1 MATSSSTTK
10 TIVIKVEG
18 GQAIAS
24 MDDVTL
30 STKQLNAELAK
41 ISVTGGKGK
50 AGGASGATGGA
61 TATVLELG
69 RTISDSNY
77 GIRGMANNISQLA
90 SNFLFMTRKVDETTK
105 QAIGFGGALKQVGS
119 TILGPLG
126 ILLAIQ
132 AVIAVMEKISM
143 TSGGAEKGLDDFRES
158 AAKAGTDL
166 KILLNQVERG
176 NISNEDLAKSVKKAN
191 DEYKDLNISIDD
203 NGKLTEEST
212 KAIKKQILAL
222 EELALA
228 NAIQDEVQKLQ
239 AKVVKQTLEARKQ
252 FSKEMIDSV
261 SEMIEADE
269 QAKEQFLAD
278 GGIIEMFYGKLD
290 EFEQGS
296 PEALAAAS
304 VRSINR
310 AKEAVSELTD
320 IFGEEGIV
328 NKIFGDDD
336 DRDEPKAIKSF
347 KQRLLDLSK
356 ITLKFQRDEELA
368 TEENEFKKLEIK
380 QKYEREDLQ
389 NRHDSFIEKERLRL
403 ENFLKTTENEAKIAE
418 AKATF
423 NKMELQAEKEH
434 QDALTEL
441 TMTQASKRFNFQLEI
456 AREST
461 KKYQEAVDAG
471 EIQALTFGMTQD
483 AGVDALNAEAV
494 LLQAQYDQK
503 VYWLDEEIKERKR
516 DGDSYMDLLKQ
527 KLNAET
533 QFNNDKLVLTEKTE
547 EAKLDIVQYGF
558 EVIASIAEKGSA
570 IGKAAAVAATLMSTR
585 KAAVAALGA
594 EPYGPWNIAQAALV
608 TAMGLSNVNKILNTP
623 IPTRNGGTTTG
634 GATVGGDRTF
644 DFNLVGST
652 GTNQLAEAVGSQFQ
666 EPVQAYVV
674 SSQMTS
680 QQELDLQ
687 ISTGASLGG
696 D

>member
-24 MDDVTL
+24 MDNVTL

-105 QAIGFGGALKQVGS
+105 QAIGFGGALRQVGS

-389 NRHDSFIEKERLRL
+389 NRHDSFIEKEKLRL
-403 ENFLKTTENEAKIAE
+403 KNFKSTSKNAAKIAE
-418 AKATF
+418 AEALF
-423 NKMELQAEKEH
+423 NETELQAEKEH

-441 TMTQASKRFNFQLEI
+441 TMTQASKRIKFQLEV
-456 AREST
+456 AREFA

-471 EIQALTFGMTQD
+471 EVQALTFGMTQD
-483 AGVDALNAEAV
+483 AGVDALNAEAM

-503 VYWLDEEIKERKR
+503 VYFFNQEIEERKR
-516 DGDSYMDLLKQ
+516 QGKAITDIERN
-527 KLNAET
+527 KLNAEK
-533 QFNNDKLVLTEKTE
+533 QFQNESLVLTQKTD
-547 EAKLDIVQYGF
+547 EAKRAIVALGF
-558 EVIASIAEKGSA
+558 QAIAQIAEEGSA
-570 IGKAAAVAATLMSTR
+570 INKAASVAAALMSTYE
-585 KAAVAALGA
+585 AANAALGA
-594 EPYGPWNIAQAALV
+594 KPYGPWNIAQAAIV
-608 TAMGLSNVNKILNTP
+608 TAMGLANVNSILKTP
-623 IPTRNGGTTTG
+623 TPTKDGGTSTSEGAG
-634 GATVGGDRTF
+634 GGRTF

>member
-24 MDDVTL
+24 MDNVTL

-41 ISVTGGKGK
+41 VSVTGGKGK

-105 QAIGFGGALKQVGS
+105 QAIGFGGALRQVGS

-158 AAKAGTDL
+158 ASKAGTDL

-239 AKVVKQTLEARKQ
+239 AKVVKQTLKAREQ

-269 QAKEQFLAD
+269 KAKEQFLAD

-310 AKEAVSELTD
+310 AKDAVSELTD

-389 NRHDSFIEKERLRL
+389 NRHDSFIEKEKLRL
-403 ENFLKTTENEAKIAE
+403 KNFKSTSKNAAKIAE
-418 AKATF
+418 AEALF
-423 NKMELQAEKEH
+423 NETELQAEKEH

-441 TMTQASKRFNFQLEI
+441 TMTQASKRISFQLEL
-456 AREST
+456 AREFA

-483 AGVDALNAEAV
+483 AGVDALNAEAM

-503 VYWLDEEIKERKR
+503 VYFFNQEIEERKR
-516 DGDSYMDLLKQ
+516 QGKAITDIERN
-527 KLNAET
+527 KLNAEK
-533 QFNNDKLVLTEKTE
+533 QFQNESLVLTQKTD
-547 EAKLDIVQYGF
+547 EAKRAIVALGF
-558 EVIASIAEKGSA
+558 QAIAQIAEEGSA
-570 IGKAAAVAATLMSTR
+570 INKAASVAAALMSTYE
-585 KAAVAALGA
+585 AANAALGA
-594 EPYGPWNIAQAALV
+594 KPYGPWNIAQAAIV
-608 TAMGLSNVNKILNTP
+608 TAMGLANVSSILKTP
-623 IPTRNGGTTTG
+623 TPTKDGGTSTSAGAG
-634 GATVGGDRTF
+634 GGRTF